1 MYFFAFLHPSP
12 RYTKFI
18 LSFQFFYAM
27 KQISFLLFAC
37 FLVACTIKTYK
48 TETTSSAAITTSKF
62 ADSTKC
68 FITGKVLD
76 ANTQEELIG
85 ASVKLRKNMD
95 LVKGTITDINGDFR
109 IQVDSGTYNIEC
121 SYTGFATFE
130 QRGVQVKLGEMS
142 NVIIQMKDQTHL
154 DAVSVV
160 AYKVPIIKQDETMG
174 GQTFSSD
181 QLNRLSTKSIT
192 SPKRAEPSSI
202 DGGAVNIKGS
212 RANGTN
218 YYIDGIRVSGNTAP
232 SSTINN
238 YQAPAPIQY
247 LGDKEALLKKIPGVK
262 IDSII
267 PESSTEQYNKI
278 VENPFLV
285 AKYSAFSTFSID
297 VDAASY
303 ANIRRFLNNGQT
315 VPPDAVRIEEMINYF
330 NYNYPQP
337 DGNDPIK
344 VVTELGK
351 CPWNPD
357 HHLLMVGLQARNIA
371 KERVPE
377 GNFVFLVDVSG
388 SMSSENKLPLVKKSL
403 FMLLDELRPT
413 DRVAL
418 VTYAGATAVIL
429 ESTPASEKGKI
440 KTAIEN
446 LGAGGGTAGASGIQL
461 AYQTAR
467 ANFKQKGNNRVI
479 LCTDGDFNMGQSSEA
494 ELVRLIE
501 KERESGVYLTV
512 LGYGTGNY
520 QDGKMQEL
528 ANRGNGNHAYID
540 QISEA
545 KKVLVEEFTGTL
557 FTIAKDV
564 KLQLI
569 FNPEQVQEYRL
580 IGYENRMLARADFD
594 NDAKDAGELGAGHT
608 VTALYEIIPN
618 AKGKGGD
625 LMQLKFRYK
634 SPTGDQGSRLV
645 EANVP
650 AVCAAQVSDN
660 FNFAAAVAE
669 SGLLLRNSSFK
680 GSASWESVLAH
691 AKLGLT
697 NDKDGYRKEFVE
709 LMKKAK

>member
-1 MYFFAFLHPSP
+1 
-12 RYTKFI
+12 
-18 LSFQFFYAM
+18 M

-37 FLVACTIKTYK
+37 FLAACTIKMYK
-48 TETTSSAAITTSKF
+48 TETSSAAITTTQS
-62 ADSTKC
+62 ADTAMC
-68 FITGKVLD
+68 FITGKVMD
-76 ANTQEELIG
+76 ANSQEELIG
-85 ASVKLRKNMD
+85 ASVKLKKNNN
-95 LVKGTITDINGDFR
+95 LVKGTITDISGDFR
-109 IQVDSGTYNIEC
+109 IQVDPGTYDIEC
-121 SYTGFATFE
+121 SYTGYATFV
-130 QRGVQVKLGEMS
+130 QQGVPVKSGETS
-142 NVIIQMKDQTHL
+142 NVIIQMKDQTIL
-154 DAVSVV
+154 SAVDVV
-160 AYKVPIIKQDETMG
+160 AYKVPIIKQDQTMG
-174 GQTFSSD
+174 GQTLTSD
-181 QLNRLSTKSIT
+181 QIRSL
-192 SPKRAEPSSI
+192 PSRSVIESKKAKTTI
-202 DGGAVNIKGS
+202 DGGEVKIKGS

-218 YYIDGIRVSGNTAP
+218 YYIDGVRVFGSNAIP
-232 SSTINN
+232 VKDIEKL
-238 YQAPAPIQY
+238 QVIQVNSDMAV
-247 LGDKEALLKKIPGVK
+247 LQNADEIQTTGTQQVIDEKEALMKKIPGVK
-262 IDSII
+262 MDSII
-267 PESSTEQYNKI
+267 PEASTEQYNKI
-278 VENPFLV
+278 VENPFIV
-285 AKYSAFSTFSID
+285 TKASAFSTFSID

-303 ANIRRFLNNGQT
+303 ANVRRFLNDKQT

-344 VVTELGK
+344 IVTELGK

-357 HHLLMVGLQARNIA
+357 HHLLMVGLQARSIA

-388 SMSSENKLPLVKKSL
+388 SMDSDNKLPLVKKSL

-429 ESTPASEKGKI
+429 ESTPASEKEKI
-440 KTAIEN
+440 KTAIGN

-467 ANFKQKGNNRVI
+467 ANFKQQGNNRVI
-479 LCTDGDFNMGQSSEA
+479 LCTDGDFNLGQSSEE
-494 ELVRLIE
+494 ELVTLIE

-528 ANRGNGNHAYID
+528 AGHGNGNHAYID
-540 QISEA
+540 QIGEA
-545 KKVLVEEFTGTL
+545 KKVLVEEFTGTM

-564 KLQLI
+564 KLQLV

-580 IGYENRMLARADFD
+580 IGYENRMLAREDFD

-645 EANVP
+645 AANVP

-669 SGLLLRNSSFK
+669 SGLLLRNSSFR
-680 GSASWESVLAH
+680 GSATWESVLAH
-691 AKLGLT
+691 AKIGLK
-697 NDKDGYRKEFVE
+697 NDKEGYRKEFVE

>member
-1 MYFFAFLHPSP
+1 
-12 RYTKFI
+12 
-18 LSFQFFYAM
+18 M
-27 KQISFLLFAC
+27 KQITFLLFAC

-48 TETTSSAAITTSKF
+48 TETTSSASITTTKS
-62 ADSTKC
+62 ADATLC
-68 FITGKVLD
+68 FITGKVID

-85 ASVKLRKNMD
+85 ASVKLKKNNN
-95 LVKGTITDINGDFR
+95 LVKGTITDISGDFR
-109 IQVDSGTYNIEC
+109 IQVDPGTYDIEC
-121 SYTGFATFE
+121 SYTGFATFV
-130 QRGVQVKLGEMS
+130 QQGVQVKLGEIS
-142 NVIIQMKDQTHL
+142 NVIIQMKDQTAL
-154 DAVSVV
+154 QSVDLV
-160 AYKVPIIKQDETMG
+160 AYKVPLIKQDQTMG
-174 GQTFSSD
+174 GQTLSFDQINKLPSKSVIESKKAKTPSD
-181 QLNRLSTKSIT
+181 DSEVK
-192 SPKRAEPSSI
+192 
-202 DGGAVNIKGS
+202 IKGA
-212 RANGTN
+212 RANGNN
-218 YYIDGIRVSGNTAP
+218 YYIDGVRVFGSNAIPVQDIEKLQVIQGNLDMGE
-232 SSTINN
+232 
-238 YQAPAPIQY
+238 IQNA
-247 LGDKEALLKKIPGVK
+247 GEIQIISQKQQDIDEKEALLEKIPGVK

-267 PESSTEQYNKI
+267 PEASTEQYNKI
-278 VENPFLV
+278 VENPFIV
-285 AKYSAFSTFSID
+285 TKASAFSTFSID

-303 ANIRRFLNNGQT
+303 ANVRRFLNDKQT

-344 VVTELGK
+344 IVTELGK

-388 SMSSENKLPLVKKSL
+388 SMNSDNKLPLVKKSL

-429 ESTPASEKGKI
+429 ESTPASEKEKI
-440 KTAIEN
+440 KTAIGN

-467 ANFKQKGNNRVI
+467 ANFKQQGNNRVI
-479 LCTDGDFNMGQSSEA
+479 LCTDGDFNLGQSSES
-494 ELVRLIE
+494 ELVKLIE

-540 QISEA
+540 QIGEA
-545 KKVLVEEFTGTL
+545 KKVLVEEFTGTM

-564 KLQLI
+564 KLQLV

-580 IGYENRMLARADFD
+580 IGYENRMLAREDFD

-618 AKGKGGD
+618 AEGKGGD

-634 SPTGDQGSRLV
+634 APTGDQGSRLV
-645 EANVP
+645 AANVP

-680 GSASWESVLAH
+680 GSAAWESVLAH

-697 NDKDGYRKEFVE
+697 NDKEGYRKEFVE